1 MNTQE
6 AIQELSDL
14 LADDEI
20 YITVNKSEALTHAI
34 ENMKRGAPEGWK
46 LVPKEPTLEMREVAV
61 KYVDGPYDISRFD
74 IHDAED
80 VYKAMLSAAPEP
92 PQYTRGQWQPI
103 ETAPKDGTGV
113 LLCISIGDGHHVQY
127 TGSYHDGHW
136 WVTNFSGEDEYWYT
150 PTDWRPLDEPPQE
163 STTKASGALDS
174 ASLGAC
180 SVLPFQAEPRKD

>member
-6 AIQELSDL
+6 SIKILDQLMRSEELHYD
-14 LADDEI
+14 
-20 YITVNKSEALTHAI
+20 TEATDALHHAI
-34 ENMKRGAPEGWK
+34 EHMKRGQWRPIETAPK
-46 LVPKEPTLEMREVAV
+46 
-61 KYVDGPYDISRFD
+61 DGPRFLAKGEHPRSIAVAYYGHLGD
-74 IHDAED
+74 LFINGTLKKWNEPSMQPTHW
-80 VYKAMLSAAPEP
+80 MPLPEQ
-92 PQYTRGQWQPI
+92 PQEIRDQWQPI

-163 STTKASGALDS
+163 
-174 ASLGAC
+174 
-180 SVLPFQAEPRKD
+180 RKN